1 MGMFVATLSRGAKS
15 VSASS
20 LLGLFGSSRES
31 RASFVLPC
39 SLLSLLAHD
48 FGLFCSPRSAF
59 DNDPSGDRD
68 PAAMGQPDGGEPERG

>member
-1 MGMFVATLSRGAKS
+1 MGMFVATMSRGAKS

-20 LLGLFGSSRES
+20 LLGLFGSS